1 MDHNEYR
8 SLCEQI
14 RHHNELYYNQDAPEI
29 SDFEYDALMRRL
41 KEAEKEHPEYVTAD
55 SPTQKVGGKRVIG
68 SPVLHRIPML
78 SLEDVFDRESV
89 CRFVEAVKEIAPDA
103 VFSVEEK
110 IDGLS
115 LSLEYQDG
123 RLVRASTRGDGREGE
138 DVTENVRMM
147 RNVPLEIPLE
157 DGAHI
162 GAGGSFEVRGECY
175 MRYADFKAANEQQK
189 QAGKKLF
196 ANPRNCAAGTL
207 RQSDPAIVKERKL
220 ELLVFN
226 VQQPNDALA
235 EFDHAGQ
242 LQFLED
248 MGFQCVAR
256 KLCADADAVWTAI
269 ENLGRN
275 RSGLPY
281 GIDGAVVKVNSIR
294 LRRELGV
301 RSKTPKWA
309 VAYKYPPE
317 EKETVLRDILLQTGR
332 TGRVTPVAVFDGI
345 ALAGTW
351 VTLATLHN
359 QGRINELDLRI
370 GDTLVVRKAGDIIPE
385 IVRVSR
391 HADANALPYQMRSC
405 PECGAKLIRETED
418 GADLYCSNVECP
430 AKLQRR
436 LEFFA
441 SKDCM
446 DIDGLGRSTVGL
458 LIQSGKAASPA
469 DLYALTCQEL
479 EGILGSKRLAEKLV
493 QAISAS
499 KRQPA
504 VRLLKALGWRNIGAS
519 VAQTLLARYGSI
531 PALFQTSREQL
542 LADLPK
548 LDGLGDTLVASIVHM
563 VEDPGMRTEVERLAA
578 YGLTVDHQL
587 HTAGNILAGKTFVI
601 TGTLPTMERRQA
613 QALIEENGGKV
624 TGSVSRN
631 TSYLVAGEA
640 AGSKLEKAQALGIPV
655 LSESELLSMIG
666 YEMRPVLDIENG
678 SAYSE
683 RVRINPF

>member
-1 MDHNEYR
+1 MNHNEYEE
-8 SLCEQI
+8 LCEQI
-14 RHHNELYYNQDAPEI
+14 RRHNELYYNQDAPEI

-41 KEAEKEHPEYVTAD
+41 KEAEKEHPEYATAD

-68 SPVLHRIPML
+68 SPVQHRIPML

-89 CRFVEAVKEIAPDA
+89 SRFVEAVKEIAPEA

-175 MRYADFKAANEQQK
+175 MRYADFRAANKQQE
-189 QAGKKLF
+189 QAGKKPF

-207 RQSDPAIVKERKL
+207 RQSDPVTVKERGL

-226 VQQPNDALA
+226 IQQPNDALA

-248 MGFQCVAR
+248 MGFHCVAR
-256 KLCADADAVWTAI
+256 KLCTDADAVWAAI
-269 ENLGRN
+269 ENLGQN

-281 GIDGAVVKVNSIR
+281 GIDGAVVKANSIR

-332 TGRVTPVAVFDGI
+332 TGRVTPVAIFDGI

-351 VTLATLHN
+351 VTNATLHN
-359 QGRINELDLRI
+359 QGRINELNLRI

-391 HADANALPYQMRSC
+391 HTDANALPYQMASC
-405 PECGAKLIRETED
+405 PECGAALVRETED
-418 GADLYCSNVECP
+418 GADLYCSNLECP

-436 LEFFA
+436 LEFFG

-446 DIDGLGRSTVGL
+446 DIDGLGRSTVEL

-469 DLYALTCQEL
+469 DLYALACEEM
-479 EGILGSKRLAEKLV
+479 EGVLGSKRLAEKLV
-493 QAISAS
+493 QAIAAS

-504 VRLLKALGWRNIGAS
+504 VRLLKALGWRNVGAS
-519 VAQTLLARYGSI
+519 VAQTLLTRYGSI
-531 PALFQTSREQL
+531 QALFNTSREQL

-578 YGLTVDHQL
+578 YGLTLDCRLQAVGD
-587 HTAGNILAGKTFVI
+587 TLAGKTFVI

-631 TSYLVAGEA
+631 TSYLIAGEA
-640 AGSKLEKAQALGIPV
+640 AGSKLEKARALGIPV

-666 YEMRPVLDIENG
+666 
-678 SAYSE
+678 
-683 RVRINPF
+683 

>member
-8 SLCEQI
+8 ALCEQI

-29 SDFEYDALMRRL
+29 SDFEYDALTRRL

-157 DGAHI
+157 DEAHI

-175 MRYADFKAANEQQK
+175 MRYADFKAANEQQE

-207 RQSDPAIVKERKL
+207 RQSDPVTVKERGL

-359 QGRINELDLRI
+359 QGRINKLDLRI

-446 DIDGLGRSTVGL
+446 DIDGLGRSTVEL

-587 HTAGNILAGKTFVI
+587 LRISH
-601 TGTLPTMERRQA
+601 PTRR
-613 QALIEENGGKV
+613 LRRGFSVNG
-624 TGSVSRN
+624 
-631 TSYLVAGEA
+631 L
-640 AGSKLEKAQALGIPV
+640 
-655 LSESELLSMIG
+655 
-666 YEMRPVLDIENG
+666 
-678 SAYSE
+678 
-683 RVRINPF
+683 

>member
-8 SLCEQI
+8 ALCEQI

-29 SDFEYDALMRRL
+29 SDFEYDALTRRL

-157 DGAHI
+157 DEAHI

-175 MRYADFKAANEQQK
+175 MRYADFKAANEQQE

-207 RQSDPAIVKERKL
+207 RQSDPVTVKERGL

-359 QGRINELDLRI
+359 QGRINKLDLRI

-446 DIDGLGRSTVGL
+446 DIDGLGRSTVEL

>member
-1 MDHNEYR
+1 
-8 SLCEQI
+8 
-14 RHHNELYYNQDAPEI
+14 
-29 SDFEYDALMRRL
+29 
-41 KEAEKEHPEYVTAD
+41 
-55 SPTQKVGGKRVIG
+55 
-68 SPVLHRIPML
+68 
-78 SLEDVFDRESV
+78 
-89 CRFVEAVKEIAPDA
+89 
-103 VFSVEEK
+103 
-110 IDGLS
+110 
-115 LSLEYQDG
+115 
-123 RLVRASTRGDGREGE
+123 
-138 DVTENVRMM
+138 
-147 RNVPLEIPLE
+147 
-157 DGAHI
+157 
-162 GAGGSFEVRGECY
+162 
-175 MRYADFKAANEQQK
+175 
-189 QAGKKLF
+189 
-196 ANPRNCAAGTL
+196 
-207 RQSDPAIVKERKL
+207 
-220 ELLVFN
+220 
-226 VQQPNDALA
+226 
-235 EFDHAGQ
+235 
-242 LQFLED
+242 
-248 MGFQCVAR
+248 
-256 KLCADADAVWTAI
+256 
-269 ENLGRN
+269 
-275 RSGLPY
+275 
-281 GIDGAVVKVNSIR
+281 
-294 LRRELGV
+294 
-301 RSKTPKWA
+301 
-309 VAYKYPPE
+309 
-317 EKETVLRDILLQTGR
+317 
-332 TGRVTPVAVFDGI
+332 
-345 ALAGTW
+345 
-351 VTLATLHN
+351 
-359 QGRINELDLRI
+359 
-370 GDTLVVRKAGDIIPE
+370 
-385 IVRVSR
+385 
-391 HADANALPYQMRSC
+391 
-405 PECGAKLIRETED
+405 
-418 GADLYCSNVECP
+418 
-430 AKLQRR
+430 
-436 LEFFA
+436 
-441 SKDCM
+441 M
-446 DIDGLGRSTVGL
+446 DIDGLGRSTVEL

-519 VAQTLLARYGSI
+519 VAQTLLARDGSI